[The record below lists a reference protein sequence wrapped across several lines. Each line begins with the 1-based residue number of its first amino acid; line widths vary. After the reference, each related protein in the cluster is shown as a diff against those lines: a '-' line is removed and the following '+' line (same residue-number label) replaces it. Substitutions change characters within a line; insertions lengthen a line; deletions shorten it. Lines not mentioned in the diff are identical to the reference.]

1 MDTKTSN
8 DNDYSL
14 WADTAAGAIRA
25 AFGLAWAMDAYL
37 KWRPGFFNDYLSYI
51 SGIINGQP
59 KWLLPW
65 FNLWSSLIRPDPNL
79 FAWLTRLIETA
90 IALGLLLGI
99 ARKWVYVLGGL
110 FALLIWSV
118 PEGFGGPYV
127 PGSTD
132 VGGGLI
138 YIFMFI
144 ALIIIDYVLGRSP
157 YSVDF
162 YIEKRIPSWRF
173 LAEWAPPKILA
184 QEPRRL
190 PWNIQIVTIIG
201 LVIMLA
207 IFLVVLAS
215 EINSAAATQGSIPGV
230 VQMVFLQHVPQ
241 N

>member
-1 MDTKTSN
+1 MNKKDSN
-8 DNDYSL
+8 SNDYSL
-14 WADTAAGAIRA
+14 WADMAAGGIRA
-25 AFGLAWAMDAYL
+25 AFGLAWAIDAYL

-51 SGIINGQP
+51 TDIVNGQP

-65 FNLWSSLIRPDPNL
+65 FNLWSSLIRLDPNL
-79 FAWLTRLIETA
+79 FAWLTRLVETA
-90 IALGLLLGI
+90 IALGLLFGF

-110 FALLIWSV
+110 FAFLIWSV

-144 ALIIIDYVLGRSP
+144 ALIVMDYVLGRSP

-162 YIEKRIPSWRF
+162 YLEKRLPSWRYI
-173 LAEWAPPKILA
+173 AEWAPPKILA

-190 PWNIQIVTIIG
+190 SWNIQIVTIIG
-201 LVIMLA
+201 IVLLLV
-207 IFLVVLAS
+207 IFLVILAS
-215 EINSAAATQGSIPGV
+215 EMNSAPATQGSLPV
-230 VQMVFLQHVPQ
+230 LSPMVFLQHFS
-241 N
+241 